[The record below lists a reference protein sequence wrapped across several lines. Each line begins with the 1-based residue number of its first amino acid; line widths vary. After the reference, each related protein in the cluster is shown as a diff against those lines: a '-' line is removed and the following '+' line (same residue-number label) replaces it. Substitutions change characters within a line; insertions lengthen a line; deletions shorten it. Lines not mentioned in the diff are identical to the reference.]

1 MIGDRIRKAREYGTY
16 SLDLFSE
23 KLAISKRTLQNYEKN
38 INEPTVNTVI
48 NMANLCHIDEWWLL
62 TGKGEMLHTESKES
76 MNLTEKEIEM
86 CDNYRELEED
96 DQEIFYLELKV
107 AAAKARKKRKD

>member
-1 MIGDRIRKAREYGTY
+1 
-16 SLDLFSE
+16 
-23 KLAISKRTLQNYEKN
+23 
-38 INEPTVNTVI
+38 
-48 NMANLCHIDEWWLL
+48 
-62 TGKGEMLHTESKES
+62 MLHTESKES